1 MKTVL
6 SYLKDFKWQISLIVT
21 LLLVQVSA
29 DLLLP
34 RLMSRIVD
42 EGILASDLKL
52 VTSLGLSMLGLS
64 FVVTAS
70 AIGVSYLISRLGSK
84 ASYTIRKDVF
94 RKIEHFS
101 LTEFE
106 TFSTS
111 SLITRTTNDVMQV
124 QTMFIMMFRMMI
136 TAPIYAIGGFFLV
149 LSQSSAMSWIF
160 AVLIPL
166 LVMFILLVFRYAKP
180 RFQRIQELVDSVNRI
195 AREKLTG
202 IRVIRAFNQQR
213 TQVNKF
219 EMQSGLLKDESLAL
233 QKVMVSIQ
241 PVFTLIMSFS
251 TIIIIWVSSSYIQQG
266 TLQVG
271 VMMAFIQYT
280 MQIMFSFIMLSFM
293 FVFYPRAAVSAQ
305 RIEEVLLTEPSIQ
318 DPQNPQDFCDDCR
331 GRIEFRHVSFKYPDA
346 QENVLTDISFVANA
360 SETTAFIGSTGSG
373 KSTLINLIPRFFDV
387 SEGEILIDHTNIK
400 DVTQNELRK
409 RLGFIPQ
416 KGILFS
422 GTIASNLRLANP
434 IATDEEIDEAMEIA
448 QAKIILEEKEDG
460 LLSVITQGAT
470 NLSGG
475 QKQRL
480 SIARALVKKPEIF
493 IFDDSFSA
501 LDYKTDA
508 ALRKAIKTNL
518 KDATVLIVAQRI
530 STIIDAD
537 RIIVL
542 DNGQVVGNGTHKEL
556 MESCRVYQEIATSQ
570 LSQEELA

>member
-42 EGILASDLKL
+42 EGILASDFKL

-219 EMQSGLLKDESLAL
+219 EKQSGLLKDESLAL

-271 VMMAFIQYT
+271 AMMAFIQYT

>member
-149 LSQSSAMSWIF
+149 LSQSSSMSWIF

-219 EMQSGLLKDESLAL
+219 EKQSGLLKDESLAL

-271 VMMAFIQYT
+271 AMMAFIQYT

-318 DPQNPQDFCDDCR
+318 DPQNPQEFCDDCR

-387 SEGEILIDHTNIK
+387 SEGDILIDHTNIK
-400 DVTQNELRK
+400 DVTQHELRK

>member
-219 EMQSGLLKDESLAL
+219 EKQSGLLKDESLAL

-271 VMMAFIQYT
+271 AMMAFIQYT

-400 DVTQNELRK
+400 DVTQHELRK

-508 ALRKAIKTNL
+508 ALRKAIRTNL

>member
-52 VTSLGLSMLGLS
+52 VTSLGPSMLGLS

-219 EMQSGLLKDESLAL
+219 EKQSGLLKDESLAL

-271 VMMAFIQYT
+271 AMMAFIQYT

-400 DVTQNELRK
+400 DVTQHELRK

>member
-219 EMQSGLLKDESLAL
+219 EKQSGLLKDESLAL

-271 VMMAFIQYT
+271 AMMAFIQYT

-318 DPQNPQDFCDDCR
+318 DPQNPQEFCEDCR

-346 QENVLTDISFVANA
+346 QENVLSDISFVANA

-400 DVTQNELRK
+400 DVTQHELRK

>member
-124 QTMFIMMFRMMI
+124 QTMFIMMFRMII

-166 LVMFILLVFRYAKP
+166 LVLFILLVFRYAKP

-271 VMMAFIQYT
+271 AMMAFIQYT